1 MLKLGPPPSCTE
13 PTTNPEHRGRNAS
26 TMVAR
31 IPYRSDTTTGEV
43 ARWVWDQAPFM
54 PGPSHQHVL
63 LYLALN
69 AFVRADNEEGEDVG
83 VVMESRSYWSA
94 IKEATRLGRS
104 SIDRALVDLQNMGYI
119 IRRQRDGRGGNLA
132 PHIHV
137 MWSEDDDN
145 FRRDLR
151 SGKKHLPTSVV
162 WQRKPVKRVL
172 QPENVVAFPT
182 ASNN

>member
-31 IPYRSDTTTGEV
+31 IPYRSDTTTGDV
-43 ARWVWDQAPFM
+43 SRWVWEQAAFM
-54 PGPSHQHVL
+54 PAPSHQLVL
-63 LYLALN
+63 AYLALN

-83 VVMESRSYWSA
+83 VVMESRSFWHA
-94 IKEATRLGRS
+94 IQEATRLGRGTV
-104 SIDRALVDLQNMGYI
+104 DRALVDLQNMGYI
-119 IRRQRDGRGGNLA
+119 IRRNRPGHGGNLA

-137 MWSEDDDN
+137 MWSEDDDV

-151 SGKKHLPTSVV
+151 AGKKQLPPSVV
-162 WQRKPVKRVL
+162 WQRKALKRVI